1 MDRSPLERGTTFDFN
16 ENLAALAFFRDQP
29 DALQLAPAGDISR
42 FLDSVIKGLSPW
54 APQTV
59 ESGRTIQTEDSFEEV
74 RNIVEKGNDAVRRRP
89 GNAYSVWNHT
99 FPGLHQW
106 LKSTEEA
113 ESQPVTPA
121 TKTPALQESST
132 GVLKEPAPLTGK
144 RVQLTEPVYES
155 GKEAGG
161 SEYKTWSQLQ
171 RWEKEQAKR
180 DLVASGDIDLAESPT
195 SSDTKEW
202 YDTRLHYDTKD
213 PHDLSNPSDE
223 SHQPEDEYLS
233 DSDLAD

>member
-42 FLDSVIKGLSPW
+42 FLDSVIKGLTPW

-59 ESGRTIQTEDSFEEV
+59 EYERPIQTDDSFEEV

-89 GNAYSVWNHT
+89 GNAYSVWNST

-121 TKTPALQESST
+121 VRTHDLAETST
-132 GVLKEPAPLTGK
+132 GVLKNPAPSTGK
-144 RVQLTEPVYES
+144 RVQLTEPDYEAADA
-155 GKEAGG
+155 AGG
-161 SEYKTWSQLQ
+161 SGYKTWSQLQ
-171 RWEKEQAKR
+171 RWEKEEAKR
-180 DLVASGDIDLAESPT
+180 DLVASGDIDVAGSPT

-213 PHDLSNPSDE
+213 PHDLSDPSDE
-223 SHQPEDEYLS
+223 PYQPEDEHLS